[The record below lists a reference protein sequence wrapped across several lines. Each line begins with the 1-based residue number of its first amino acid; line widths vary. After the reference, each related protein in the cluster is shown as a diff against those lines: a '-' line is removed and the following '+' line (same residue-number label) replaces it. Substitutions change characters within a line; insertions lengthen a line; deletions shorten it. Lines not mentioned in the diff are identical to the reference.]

1 MRLGRN
7 AQNPSGKKNLM
18 EDILSLRCLQMKSYL
33 TDIVEN
39 ETWDLAKSIS
49 LDEVFQEGGDKGSR
63 AAVELRPL
71 VGKPGR

>member
-1 MRLGRN
+1 
-7 AQNPSGKKNLM
+7 
-18 EDILSLRCLQMKSYL
+18 MKSYL

-39 ETWDLAKSIS
+39 ETWDLAKSIN